1 MKKIRI
7 ILTECFKCGKR
18 YESHFRASPCCR
30 SIMMKVDEKGER
42 TTITFLGSFFPPD
55 PVPAQPPA
63 NRYNVPKEED
73 RPGS

>member
-42 TTITFLGSFFPPD
+42 TTITFLGSFFPPE
-55 PVPAQPPA
+55 PVSEKSPDNFHDLLDQDD
-63 NRYNVPKEED
+63 KT
-73 RPGS
+73 GS